1 MTVRQLCLSQ
11 KKRRRCVLQVLLVS
25 GSGKP
30 DRWVVPGGGI
40 EPAEDSSVAAVREV
54 QEEAGVKG
62 TIGRLLGVF
71 EVRMCVCV
79 CVCVCVCQ
87 CVCVCVRER
96 ERERER
102 E

>member
-1 MTVRQLCLSQ
+1 M
-11 KKRRRCVLQVLLVS
+11 S